1 MKKCLLAIFLLV
13 LGIIYPNTWVFSQ
26 DLVEVNL
33 TEDQIRLIDF
43 NLGGYKVNGEFG
55 FKVHSA
61 GELTP
66 GSGDKESSLIV
77 AIKGRKIAI
86 TPLDKEYLEGEGDK
100 GIPWLEAKLI
110 LRGKILFIPYLYSP
124 QFVVKGE
131 VDLAKNQLNLDLEG
145 SWIEESEFLKGEIN
159 LQMKAWGGISSFL
172 LSGYLVMDGGEYKGK
187 EFSHLRIDFLGRPP
201 VLNITDSQLVFESGN
216 VVEIKGVLDLR
227 DFSDILPG
235 AEYEIQKV
243 FIDQWQLFSEDDSK
257 IGLKKQLDE
266 KFNVFVNTDSETENS
281 SPKTELRYNWKDDK
295 FLRLRMEEEG
305 TSLRLEK
312 RRDF

>member
-13 LGIIYPNTWVFSQ
+13 LWIIYPNTGVFSQ

-33 TEDQIRLIDF
+33 TQDQVRLIDF
-43 NLGGYKVNGEFG
+43 NLGGYKINGEFG
-55 FKVHSA
+55 FKVNPVRVTS
-61 GELTP
+61 E
-66 GSGDKESSLIV
+66 SENKDSSLIL
-77 AIKGRKIAI
+77 AIKGRKIAFI
-86 TPLDKEYLEGEGDK
+86 PWDKEHLEGEVEK
-100 GIPWLEAKLI
+100 GIPWLEARLI
-110 LRGKILFIPYLYSP
+110 LREEILFIPYLYSP
-124 QFVVKGE
+124 QFVVSGE
-131 VDLAKNQLNLDLEG
+131 VDLAKNQLNLDLQG
-145 SWIEESEFLKGEIN
+145 SWIEESKFLEGEIN
-159 LQMKAWGGISSFL
+159 LKMKAWGGISSFL
-172 LSGYLVMDGGEYKGK
+172 LSGYLVVDGGKYKGK

-201 VLNITDSQLVFESGN
+201 VLNITDSQLVLKSGN

-235 AEYEIQKV
+235 AEYKIQKV
-243 FIDQWQLFSEDDSK
+243 FIDQWQLFSEDNSK

-266 KFNVFVNTDSETENS
+266 KFDVFVNTDSETEDS

-305 TSLRLEK
+305 TSLRIEK